1 MPFNHHGYLDEM
13 NSTQTEQIAVAP
25 AFSFCPFE
33 LAPFL
38 KEAVA
43 SLGFE
48 SPTSVQSTVWDHWV
62 KATDQAP
69 NLLVSSQTGS
79 GKTLAFLLPVLQAIE
94 LQRSGQV
101 APKAEAPADAF
112 GKRKTSTKRRNP
124 YNPRHFVTPKPS
136 ALILCPTRELAQ
148 QVANDAIN
156 LVRAG
161 KGPRVACLVGGM
173 PYAVQMSRLQNVDMV
188 IATPGRLLDLADSGS
203 LDLSAV
209 QWLVLDEADRMLD
222 LGFAP
227 DLARVDEMTAQ
238 RACTMM
244 FSATFDPPIER
255 LAKALA
261 PGATRLQLHDNRK
274 AHEGIEQRLYWA
286 DDEAHRS
293 RLLEHWLRD
302 ASIEQAIIF
311 TSTQVG
317 CEALAQY
324 LQDEGFSAMALH
336 GALSQAVRNRRLTQ
350 LRSGRLKFLV
360 ATDVAARGIDVPG
373 ISHVFNHGLPMK
385 EEDHVHRI
393 GRTGRA
399 GRKGLAVT
407 FALMRESRK
416 VNAIEHYQGRPMSV
430 HVVEGLEPR
439 QRLSKPKHA
448 ASKPGS
454 GHRGQRARNGNGSTF
469 AKPRS
474 ADRFAR
480 ADGAPKAS
488 PHAGP
493 GGREG
498 HGEARKP
505 HAGHHTHKTR
515 TTTGQGKS
523 GAGRPRAKAFR
534 D

>member
-1 MPFNHHGYLDEM
+1 MVDAFQPSWIPREM
-13 NSTQTEQIAVAP
+13 NSTHTEQTAVAP
-25 AFSFCPFE
+25 AFCPFD

-38 KEAVA
+38 KDAVA

-62 KATDQAP
+62 KAADQAP

-79 GKTLAFLLPVLQAIE
+79 GKTLAFLLPVLQSIE
-94 LQRSGQV
+94 LQRTGQM
-101 APKAEAPADAF
+101 AQKSPNAEAPADAF
-112 GKRKTSTKRRNP
+112 GKRKAATKRRNP

-274 AHEGIEQRLYWA
+274 AHESIEQRLYWA

-302 ASIEQAIIF
+302 VNIEQAIIF

-416 VNAIEHYQGRPMSV
+416 VNAIEQYLGRPMAV

-448 ASKPGS
+448 ATKPGS
-454 GHRGQRARNGNGSTF
+454 GHRGQRSRNGGTST

-474 ADRFAR
+474 GDRFAR
-480 ADGAPKAS
+480 ADGAPKSTSHAS
-488 PHAGP
+488 PGSRTGRDEAHHA
-493 GGREG
+493 
-498 HGEARKP
+498 
-505 HAGHHTHKTR
+505 HAGHRTHKSR
-515 TTTGQGKS
+515 PATGQGKS
-523 GAGRPRAKAFR
+523 GAGRPPI
-534 D
+534 